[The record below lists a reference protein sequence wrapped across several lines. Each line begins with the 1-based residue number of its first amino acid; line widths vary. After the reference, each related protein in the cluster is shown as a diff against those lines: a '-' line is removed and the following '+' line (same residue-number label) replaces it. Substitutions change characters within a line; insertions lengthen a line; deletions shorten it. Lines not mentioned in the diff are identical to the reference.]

1 MCYRNA
7 NYCQIEIGKLKTL
20 WRKRTVITTGKFIRT
35 LVADEGYLLSNF
47 VSFSMKKNNKK
58 IFLHKKAL

>member
-35 LVADEGYLLSNF
+35 LVADEGYLLSIF
-47 VSFSMKKNNKK
+47 VSFSMKKNN
-58 IFLHKKAL
+58 